1 MKPTNPMA
9 QLEQWKKNNEQGKI
23 NQFVNEMNQTK
34 IGLVK
39 GNKLNIE
46 PVKNAIKNCER
57 NCETA
62 KRSKTQRTLDNTGFI
77 KGNCETGCEFAK
89 AQNDSVKNAN
99 QSKIGSV
106 KSAVKLKFEKNQSA
120 NLHSVENTQGNE
132 HRETKNK
139 YQGKLSFTPLAFE
152 YAQLSRQFK
161 LILDSN
167 QRCLEVYPDDFHHK
181 LKMRG
186 ECVDLVGRL
195 KGGGKLFNDLAK
207 SANLNAE
214 QTALL
219 KSFNQLNGYLIFKF
233 SEVAKQIDELN
244 LERGTLEFIAG

>member
-9 QLEQWKKNNEQGKI
+9 QLQQWKANNTKKLVSDGGVS
-23 NQFVNEMNQTK
+23 VNGAHPNALK
-34 IGLVK
+34 
-39 GNKLNIE
+39 IE
-46 PVKNAIKNCER
+46 PVKSAIKNCER

-62 KRSKTQRTLDNTGFI
+62 KRNKTQRTLDNTGFI
-77 KGNCETGCEFAK
+77 KRNCETDYEFAK
-89 AQNDSVKNAN
+89 AKNDSVKKAN
-99 QSKIGSV
+99 QTNFGLV
-106 KSAVKLKFEKNQSA
+106 K
-120 NLHSVENTQGNE
+120 NTQGNE
-132 HRETKNK
+132 HGEAKNK
-139 YQGKLSFTPLAFE
+139 YQGKLSFNPLAFE

-161 LILDSN
+161 LIHDSN
-167 QRCLEVYPDDFHHK
+167 RKCLEVYPDDFHHK

-186 ECVDLVGRL
+186 ECVDLVERL

-207 SANLNAE
+207 GTNLNTE

-244 LERGTLEFIAG
+244 LERVESMKLQGGNDE

>member
-46 PVKNAIKNCER
+46 PVKSAIKNCER

-89 AQNDSVKNAN
+89 AQKAD
-99 QSKIGSV
+99 
-106 KSAVKLKFEKNQSA
+106 
-120 NLHSVENTQGNE
+120 LHSAQKTQQEAQG
-132 HRETKNK
+132 REKRK
-139 YQGKLSFTPLAFE
+139 YQGKLFINPLVAE
-152 YAQLSRQFK
+152 YSQLTRQFK
-161 LILDSN
+161 LIHDSN
-167 QRCLEVYPDDFHHK
+167 RKCLEVYPDDFHHK

-186 ECVDLVGRL
+186 ECVDLVDRL

-219 KSFNQLNGYLIFKF
+219 KSFNQVNGYLIYKF
-233 SEVAKQIDELN
+233 SEVAAQI
-244 LERGTLEFIAG
+244 ERLQDVILT